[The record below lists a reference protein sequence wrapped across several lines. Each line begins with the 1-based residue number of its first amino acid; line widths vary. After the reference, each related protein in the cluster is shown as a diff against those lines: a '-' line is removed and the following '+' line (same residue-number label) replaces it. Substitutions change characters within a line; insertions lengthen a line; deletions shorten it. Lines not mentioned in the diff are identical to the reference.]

1 MDAVLSRY
9 AHPDSRAGQRAPL
22 SDDERT
28 GLSLLWAHFMFE
40 AGPQLINDA
49 SPSKGTAESTA
60 FMVATGAIEEEEN
73 GD

>member
-9 AHPDSRAGQRAPL
+9 AHPESRAGQRSPL

-28 GLSLLWAHFMFE
+28 GLSLLWAHFIFE

-49 SPSKGTAESTA
+49 APSKGTAESKA
-60 FMVATGAIEEEEN
+60 FMVATGAIEEEN
-73 GD
+73 DD